1 MEALTESWVV
11 QFLGRLHP
19 LMVHFPIGLLVA
31 AFFMEW
37 MTLGGKR
44 PGLREGIRWMIG
56 IGTGSAVLASLLGW
70 FLLSTGAY
78 SGKTAVWHQWFGI
91 GTAVL
96 ALAVAWL
103 LRRAERTDRSE
114 QPARRTA
121 WTHYR
126 IALSVCMIGIG
137 VTGHLGARLTHGADY
152 LSGAFPWNRPE
163 SMAGELLAEFRAVDT
178 GAYSAQQL
186 DRINLE
192 VRALFA
198 HRCYKCHGP
207 EKQEG
212 GLVLDNE
219 AGVRA
224 GGESGPIFVAGNAA
238 ESEIMRRLLLP
249 RDDEDA
255 MPRKAEAL
263 SRDEIDLI
271 GLWIDLG
278 APWAEGDVRIFPEA
292 ELALENR
299 PCPPETI
306 LIILSTGSW
315 APISNRKGSGG
326 PNPWMTARSSD
337 GCIWTPQ
344 ASCRRP
350 NKSMRLS
357 ATGTVANVRN
367 W

>member
-19 LMVHFPIGLLVA
+19 LVVHFPIGLLVA

-56 IGTGSAVLASLLGW
+56 IGAGSAVLASLLGW

-78 SGKTAVWHQWFGI
+78 GGDTAVWHQWFGI

-103 LRRAERTDRSE
+103 LRRAHRAERAHRSG
-114 QPARRTA
+114 QPARLAA

-126 IALSVCMIGIG
+126 IALSVCLIGIA

-152 LSGAFPWNRPE
+152 LSGAFPWNQPE
-163 SMAGELLAEFRAVDT
+163 SMAGELLAEFRTVDT
-178 GAYSAQQL
+178 GAYSSQQL

-224 GGESGPIFVAGNAA
+224 GGESGPIFVAGK
-238 ESEIMRRLLLP
+238 RCG
-249 RDDEDA
+249 
-255 MPRKAEAL
+255 K
-263 SRDEIDLI
+263 
-271 GLWIDLG
+271 
-278 APWAEGDVRIFPEA
+278 
-292 ELALENR
+292 
-299 PCPPETI
+299 
-306 LIILSTGSW
+306 
-315 APISNRKGSGG
+315 
-326 PNPWMTARSSD
+326 
-337 GCIWTPQ
+337 
-344 ASCRRP
+344 
-350 NKSMRLS
+350 
-357 ATGTVANVRN
+357 
-367 W
+367 